1 MNLEGQIEIDVL
13 LNPDGSKYV
22 AITNNRPLHAAQI
35 LVGKSIDEALRTIP
49 LLFHICG
56 KAQGFAAIQALL
68 SAKFQQTPYEFPLDI
83 KRIYLGQ
90 LVLTD
95 IEMLREHM
103 LRIFMDWPALLAPH
117 LNSSDIDTERYEVL
131 YPQIISLGPEFEAAL
146 FGAHSPFSMD
156 TQLDISEDKI
166 ETAFSTLTELLSSHI
181 LGCTIEKW
189 ATAKPRDIILHWSTM
204 SETLAA
210 RVCHEIIKR
219 KWAGEGEVDLNFL
232 PALSLKDCE
241 RLLFPAPAPEDS
253 FLETDG
259 AMNEIPPLPSTPS
272 WNGHPVETT
281 SLSRHIQHG
290 LIMQI
295 VSQCGAG
302 LLARHFSRLVEIV
315 SVFLRIKK
323 NIHTLLHKR
332 TEAFF
337 PKSVGS
343 NIFQNLFGGND
354 RNRPS
359 KRQTNS
365 LNHKTALR
373 RGVGV
378 VEASRGLL
386 MHGALIE
393 GDVIKDYRI
402 LAPTEWNF
410 HPKGALAN
418 SISNI
423 RGTDACYVKMMAGFL
438 ISSIDPCTATKLEV
452 RHA

>member
-13 LNPDGSKYV
+13 LTPDGSKHV
-22 AITNNRPLHAAQI
+22 AITNNRPIHAAQI

-56 KAQGFAAIQALL
+56 KAQGFAAVQALL
-68 SAKFQQTPYEFPLDI
+68 SAKFQETPHELSEDI
-83 KRIYLGQ
+83 KRIYISQ
-90 LVLTD
+90 LLLTD

-117 LNSSDIDTERYEVL
+117 LNSSDIDTGRYEVL
-131 YPQIISLGPEFEAAL
+131 YPQIISLGPEFETAL
-146 FGAHSPFSMD
+146 FGSHSPFSMD
-156 TQLDISEDKI
+156 TQLDITKDKL
-166 ETAFSTLTELLSSHI
+166 ESAFSTLTELLSSHI

-189 ATAKPRDIILHWSTM
+189 ATAKPRDIILHWSTK

-210 RVCHEIIKR
+210 RVCHEIIKQ
-219 KWAGEGEVDLNFL
+219 KWAGEGEVSLNFL
-232 PALSLKDCE
+232 PALSAEDCE
-241 RLLFPAPAPEDS
+241 ELLFPAPIPEAS
-253 FLETDG
+253 SSETDG
-259 AMNEIPPLPSTPS
+259 ANSDTSLLASTPL

-290 LIMQI
+290 LIMQV

-315 SVFLRIKK
+315 SVFLRIRK
-323 NIHTLLHKR
+323 NIHTLLSEG

-337 PKSVGS
+337 PKSIGTNV
-343 NIFQNLFGGND
+343 FQNLLNRNG

-359 KRQTNS
+359 KYQTNS
-365 LNHKTALR
+365 LNHYTALQ

-386 MHGALIE
+386 MHGAEIE

-410 HPKGALAN
+410 HPLGALAN
-418 SISNI
+418 SLSNI
-423 RGTDACYVKMMAGFL
+423 RGTDACYVKMIAGFL